1 MSYEHKPVLLDEVI
15 EALKLRADGNYIDA
29 TFGRGGH
36 SREILKRLGPQGRL
50 LAFDKDPEAIKFAN
64 SEFVQDQRFK
74 IIQGSFAML
83 MQHIKQ
89 CDLQGKCAGI
99 LFDFGVSS
107 PQLDDAER
115 GFSFRFDA
123 PLDMRM
129 NPEEGMSVSEWLNK
143 ADETDIANVIYEY
156 GEERASRR
164 IAKAIVNA
172 RTDSPI
178 EITTQLAE
186 LVKRVVPTKRSRS
199 KSKARKNIDIHPATK
214 TFQALRIFI
223 NRELEDIK
231 AVLPQAVEALCPQG
245 RLAAISFHS
254 LEDRIVKRFM
264 RDESTPVNYPP
275 ELPIMPDEKNVR
287 LKRVGKKIKANEE
300 EVNANPRARSAVLR
314 VAERC

>member
-15 EALKLRADGNYIDA
+15 EALKIRADGNYIDA

-64 SEFVQDQRFK
+64 TELVQDKRFE

-89 CDLQGKCAGI
+89 RDLQGQCAGI

-129 NPEEGMSVSEWLNK
+129 NPEEGMSVADWINK

-172 RTDSPI
+172 RAEAPI
-178 EITTQLAE
+178 ETTTQLAE
-186 LVKRVVPTKRSRS
+186 LVKQAVPVKRSRN
-199 KSKARKNIDIHPATK
+199 KSKDIHPATK

-223 NRELEDIK
+223 NRELDDIRD
-231 AVLPQAVEALCPQG
+231 VLPQAVDALAEDG

-264 RDESTPVNYPP
+264 RDESTPTAYPP
-275 ELPIMPDEKNVR
+275 ELPIMPDDSNVR
-287 LKRVGKKIKANEE
+287 LKLIGKKIKASEE
-300 EVNANPRARSAVLR
+300 EVNVNPRARSAVLR
-314 VAERC
+314 VAERLI

>member
-1 MSYEHKPVLLDEVI
+1 MSYGHKPVLLDEVI
-15 EALKLRADGNYIDA
+15 EALKLRADGYYIDA

-36 SREILKRLGPQGRL
+36 SREILKRLGPEGKL
-50 LAFDKDPEAIKFAN
+50 HAFDKDPDAIKSVDSDFI
-64 SEFVQDQRFK
+64 QDDRFE

-83 MQHIKQ
+83 MQHVEQRGLKAKI
-89 CDLQGKCAGI
+89 AGI

-129 NPEEGMSVSEWLNK
+129 NPEEGLSVAEWLSK
-143 ADETDIANVIYEY
+143 AGETEIANVIYEY

-164 IAKAIVNA
+164 VAKTIVNTRA
-172 RTDSPI
+172 ESPI
-178 EITTQLAE
+178 ETTTQLAE
-186 LVKRVVPTKRSRS
+186 LVRKAVPFKRSRG
-199 KSKARKNIDIHPATK
+199 KGKDIHPATK

-223 NRELEDIK
+223 NRELDDIK
-231 AVLPQAVEALCPQG
+231 EVLPQTIDALCPGG

-254 LEDRIVKRFM
+254 LEDRIVKRFI
-264 RDESTPVNYPP
+264 RDESSPKEYPP
-275 ELPIMPDEKNVR
+275 ELPIMPDASDV
-287 LKRVGKKIKANEE
+287 KIKKVGNKIRATEKEIEE
-300 EVNANPRARSAVLR
+300 NPRARSAVLR

>member
-1 MSYEHKPVLLDEVI
+1 LSYEHKPVLLGEVI
-15 EALKLRADGNYIDA
+15 EALNIRADGNYIDA

-50 LAFDKDPEAIKFAN
+50 FAFDKDPEAIKFAQN
-64 SEFVQDQRFK
+64 EFVQDKRFE

-83 MQHIKQ
+83 MQHIQ
-89 CDLQGKCAGI
+89 QRQLHEQCAGI

-129 NPEEGMSVSEWLNK
+129 NPDEGVSVAEWLNK

-172 RTDSPI
+172 RTESPI
-178 EITTQLAE
+178 ETTTQLAE
-186 LVKRVVPTKRSRS
+186 LIKQVIPVKRNKN
-199 KSKARKNIDIHPATK
+199 KAKEIHPATK

-223 NRELEDIK
+223 NRELDDIK
-231 AVLPQAVEALCPQG
+231 DVLPQAVDVLCPQG

-264 RDESTPVNYPP
+264 RDESTPKNYPP
-275 ELPIMPDEKNVR
+275 ELPIMPEDETVR
-287 LKRVGKKIKANEE
+287 LKQIGKKIKAGEE

-314 VAERC
+314 VAERN

>member
-15 EALKLRADGNYIDA
+15 EALKLRADGFYIDA

-36 SREILKRLGPQGRL
+36 SREILKRLGPEGKL
-50 LAFDKDPEAIKFAN
+50 HAFDKDPDAVKSA
-64 SEFVQDQRFK
+64 STDLVQDDRFE
-74 IIQGSFAML
+74 IIKGSFTML
-83 MQHIKQ
+83 MQHVKQ
-89 CDLQGKCAGI
+89 HELQGHIAGI

-129 NPEEGMSVSEWLNK
+129 NPEEGVSVAEWLSK

-164 IAKAIVNA
+164 IAKVIVNA
-172 RTDSPI
+172 RAENPI
-178 EITTQLAE
+178 ESTIQLAE
-186 LVKRVVPTKRSRS
+186 LVRKAVPSKKGRS
-199 KSKARKNIDIHPATK
+199 KGKAKKNSDIHPATK

-223 NRELEDIK
+223 NRELDDIK
-231 AVLPQAVEALCPQG
+231 EVLPQAVDVLCPGG

-254 LEDRIVKRFM
+254 LEDRIVKRFI
-264 RDESTPVNYPP
+264 RDESTPKEYPP
-275 ELPIMPDEKNVR
+275 ELPIMPDDSDVK
-287 LKRVGKKIKANEE
+287 LKPVGKKVRATEKEINE
-300 EVNANPRARSAVLR
+300 NPRARSATLR
-314 VAERC
+314 VAERI

>member
-1 MSYEHKPVLLDEVI
+1 MSIGHKPVLLDEVI
-15 EALKLRADGNYIDA
+15 EALNIRADGFYIDG

-36 SREILKRLGPQGRL
+36 SREIIKRLGPEGRL
-50 LAFDKDPEAIKFAN
+50 LAFDKDPDAVMSVGSDLIQDERFEIIK
-64 SEFVQDQRFK
+64 
-74 IIQGSFAML
+74 GSFTML
-83 MQHIKQ
+83 MQHVKRHEVAAQ
-89 CDLQGKCAGI
+89 VAGI

-129 NPEEGMSVSEWLNK
+129 NPSEGQTVAEWLSH
-143 ADETDIANVIYEY
+143 ARETDIANVIYEY

-172 RTDSPI
+172 RVEGPV
-178 EITTQLAE
+178 TTTSQLAE
-186 LVKRVVPTKRSRS
+186 LVRRAVPSGKG
-199 KSKARKNIDIHPATK
+199 RKKKHDIHPATK

-223 NRELEDIK
+223 NRELDEIK
-231 AVLPQAVEALCPQG
+231 EVLPQAVDVLCPGG

-264 RDESTPVNYPP
+264 RDQSTPKAYPP
-275 ELPIMPDEKNVR
+275 ELPIMPDSSDVQ
-287 LKRVGKKIKANEE
+287 LKLIGKKVRATKEE
-300 EVNANPRARSAVLR
+300 IDQNPRARSATLR
-314 VAERC
+314 IAERC

>member
-15 EALKLRADGNYIDA
+15 EALDIRADGNYIDA

-50 LAFDKDPEAIKFAN
+50 LAFDKDPEAIQFAH
-64 SEFVQDQRFK
+64 SELVQDKRFE

-83 MQHIKQ
+83 MQHIQ
-89 CDLQGKCAGI
+89 QRDLQGQCAGI

-115 GFSFRFDA
+115 GFSFRFNA

-129 NPEEGMSVSEWLNK
+129 NPEEGLSVAEWLNT
-143 ADETDIANVIYEY
+143 ADETEIANVIYEY

-164 IAKAIVNA
+164 IAKAIVNT
-172 RTDSPI
+172 RVESPI
-178 EITTQLAE
+178 ETTTQLAE
-186 LVKRVVPTKRSRS
+186 LVKKVLPIKKTRNKTK
-199 KSKARKNIDIHPATK
+199 DIHPATK

-223 NRELEDIK
+223 NRELDDIK
-231 AVLPQAVEALCPQG
+231 DVLPQAIDVLCPQG

-254 LEDRIVKRFM
+254 LEDRLVKRFI
-264 RDESTPVNYPP
+264 RDESTPTDYPP
-275 ELPIMPDEKNVR
+275 ELPIMPNDENIR
-287 LKRVGKKIKANEE
+287 LKQVGKKIKATQE

-314 VAERC
+314 VAERN

>member
-1 MSYEHKPVLLDEVI
+1 LSIGHKPVLLDEVI
-15 EALKLRADGNYIDA
+15 EALNIRADGFYIDG

-36 SREILKRLGPQGRL
+36 SREIIKRLGPEGRL
-50 LAFDKDPEAIKFAN
+50 LAFDKDPDAVMSVGSDLIQDERFEIIK
-64 SEFVQDQRFK
+64 
-74 IIQGSFAML
+74 GSFTML
-83 MQHIKQ
+83 MQHVKRHEVEAQ
-89 CDLQGKCAGI
+89 VAGI

-129 NPEEGMSVSEWLNK
+129 NPSEGQTVAEWLNH
-143 ADETDIANVIYEY
+143 ARETDIANVIYEY

-172 RTDSPI
+172 RVENPV
-178 EITTQLAE
+178 TTTSQLAE
-186 LVKRVVPTKRSRS
+186 LVRRAVPSGKGRN
-199 KSKARKNIDIHPATK
+199 KKHDIHPATK

-223 NRELEDIK
+223 NRELDEIK
-231 AVLPQAVEALCPQG
+231 EVLPQAVDVLCPKG

-264 RDESTPVNYPP
+264 RDQSTPKAYPP
-275 ELPIMPDEKNVR
+275 ELPIMPDSSDVQ
-287 LKRVGKKIKANEE
+287 LKLIGKKLRATKEE
-300 EVNANPRARSAVLR
+300 IDQNPRARSATLR